1 MARRTTQSK
10 KYGGKISKTYIAEL
24 YFSKNPE
31 LTNEEIAKVLSDDIS
46 TTSINHVAM
55 MRSRFKNKMAELIAN
70 HPTISNIVKKI
81 ISSEDLKHSTIGA
94 LHSIN
99 NQVILR
105 ENKCSNK
112 EVVDLFSI
120 TTQATMGGK

>member
-10 KYGGKISKTYIAEL
+10 KYGGKISKTYIAEA
-24 YFSKNPE
+24 YFSKNPDIS
-31 LTNEEIAKVLSDDIS
+31 NEEIAKIISDDIS
-46 TTSINHVAM
+46 STSINQVAM

-70 HPTISNIVKKI
+70 HPIISSSVKKI
-81 ISSEDLKHSTIGA
+81 INSEDLKHSTIGA

-105 ENKCSNK
+105 EEFKQLKQVEAVKLIEIHQC
-112 EVVDLFSI
+112 I
-120 TTQATMGGK
+120 